1 MYPPTASG
9 VLTLWINV
17 YILSLSSCLDVLRQM
32 NRPPVFLV
40 LQKEIEEYNMMLNIV
55 MVEPQIPQNTGN
67 VARTCAATGSRLHLV
82 GPMAFEPDDKKLK
95 RAGLDYWHLLDI
107 TYYTDIFEFF
117 DKVSNGLL
125 RAAYEN
131 PGKEKNC
138 KNDNCKNNSEYGNGI
153 HKTCY
158 PDTSAHEFYYFT
170 TKAAHIYTEPNY
182 GDNAY
187 LFFGSETKGL
197 DESLLYKNPEQC
209 VRFPMLPDARSM
221 NLSNTVAI
229 GVFEVLRQWN
239 FSGLQNYGKMAE

>member
-1 MYPPTASG
+1 
-9 VLTLWINV
+9 L
-17 YILSLSSCLDVLRQM
+17 
-32 NRPPVFLV
+32 
-40 LQKEIEEYNMMLNIV
+40 EEYFMTLNIV

-67 VARTCAATGSRLHLV
+67 VARTCAATGSCLHLV

-117 DKVSNGLL
+117 DKVSKGTLEAEHKENKGTVLPL
-125 RAAYEN
+125 SDSPKTTYEN
-131 PGKEKNC
+131 PDEEG
-138 KNDNCKNNSEYGNGI
+138 NSENNISKY
-153 HKTCY
+153 KTRY

-182 GDNAY
+182 GDNVY

-197 DESLLYKNPEQC
+197 DEALLYKNPNQC
-209 VRFPMLPDARSM
+209 VRFPMLPEARSM
-221 NLSNTVAI
+221 NLSNAVAI

-239 FSGLQNYGKMAE
+239 FPELQNHGKMAQHVNFQHLTVSPTPE